1 MTMPEPTPAPPAA
14 VPTVRQTVPADL
26 PFSVRLS
33 GTWRHLLRPR
43 RAETVMYYVFALV
56 MVPAGVY
63 FLLHSD
69 ETVHS
74 SRYGDMNSGLLG
86 IGAILLG
93 VGGAVVLPITAAR
106 QLRPVPLAADAH
118 GVYVRPNLDPKRVLH
133 LPWEHIESIQVRSWH
148 GPQLCV
154 KPRDARIEPQF
165 NLAQRGDA
173 SARAGVAVA
182 QKRRMK
188 KLGTNIHVPI
198 GTSGQTPDELLAGL
212 RYQAAGRV
220 PVGS

>member
-1 MTMPEPTPAPPAA
+1 MTTPEPTPGAAP
-14 VPTVRQTVPADL
+14 TLRQTVPSDL
-26 PFSVRLS
+26 PFSVRL
-33 GTWRHLLRPR
+33 GGALRHLLTHR
-43 RAETVMYYVFALV
+43 RAEAVMTLLVALFAI
-56 MVPAGVY
+56 PGGVY
-63 FLLHSD
+63 LLLHSD

-86 IGAILLG
+86 GGLLLLG
-93 VGGAVVLPITAAR
+93 VGLAVALPITSAR

-118 GVYVRPNLDPKRVLH
+118 GVYVRPNLDAKRVLH
-133 LPWEHIESIQVRSWH
+133 LPWEHIESIYVRSWH

-188 KLGTNIHVPI
+188 KLGTNVHVPI
-198 GTSGQTPDELLAGL
+198 GTAGQTPDELLAAL